1 MTVLADT
8 SALYALLDRNDIRH
22 TQAAEAFPG
31 LLGSE
36 GLVTHNYV
44 VVETTALVQHR
55 LGAAAARRF
64 LDDLVPSLSISWV
77 DEDLHRAAVDRLLR
91 GRRKVSLVDW
101 VSFELMRR
109 LKIGRA
115 FAFDPDFEA
124 QGFRTVT

>member
-1 MTVLADT
+1 MTVLTDT
-8 SALYALLDRNDIRH
+8 SALALLDRNDIRH
-22 TQAAEAFPG
+22 AQAAEAFPG

-44 VVETTALVQHR
+44 VVETTALVQRR

-64 LDDLVPSLSISWV
+64 LDDLVPSLSILWV
-77 DEDLHRAAVDRLLR
+77 DEDLHRAAVDRLLG

-109 LKIGRA
+109 LKISRA